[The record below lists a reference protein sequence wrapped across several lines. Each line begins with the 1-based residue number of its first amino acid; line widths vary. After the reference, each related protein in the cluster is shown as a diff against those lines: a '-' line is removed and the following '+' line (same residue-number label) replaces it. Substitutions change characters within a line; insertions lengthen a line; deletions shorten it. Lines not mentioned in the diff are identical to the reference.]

1 MHRRALLRSI
11 PAIGLAAPGL
21 ARAQG
26 SQVLRFVP
34 QADIAVLDPHSTT
47 GLVTRNHAYLV
58 FDTLYGVDASFKV
71 QPQMVEGHTV
81 EDDGKRWTMTLREG
95 LKFHDGEPVRGR
107 DVIAS
112 LVRWKERN
120 TFANAMF
127 AIVEELTSPSDR
139 IIVWRLKRPFPMLPE
154 VLGNSSSPVAAIM
167 PERLAKTD
175 IATLLTDMVGSG
187 PFRFVAD
194 ERIPGSRTVY
204 AKFDGYVPRAGTPS
218 LLSGGK
224 IVNIDRVEW
233 LNLPDASTAAA
244 ALQRGEIDWWEQPPS
259 DLLPVVTRTRGLKVA
274 VLDKLGAIA
283 CLRPNHTLPPFNNAA
298 MRRALLPAISQTDT
312 MTAVAG
318 TDKQLWRD
326 GVGYFAPG
334 SPMASDVG
342 MEALTAPRDLAA
354 ARKALEA
361 AGYNGEKVLLM
372 APTDFAS
379 ITAMSEVTADVLR
392 RIGVDLEY
400 AAMDWGSMLVRM
412 ANREPPDRG
421 GYNLFCTYSLG
432 VTHMN
437 PATHNFL
444 RGSGDKAT
452 FGWPDIPRM
461 EELRDEW
468 LFSSDPDANQRI
480 GREMQKLAFEN
491 VPYIPLGQFY
501 QPTAYRDRISNLL
514 EGAPLFWNLKLA

>member
-1 MHRRALLRSI
+1 MHRRSLLQATAL
-11 PAIGLAAPGL
+11 GLAAPSL
-21 ARAQG
+21 ARAQ
-26 SQVLRFVP
+26 SARVLRFVP
-34 QADIAVLDPHSTT
+34 QADIAIVDPHSTT

-58 FDTLYGVDASFKV
+58 FDTLYGVDKDFRIR
-71 QPQMVEGHTV
+71 PQMVEGHVV
-81 EDDGKRWTMTLREG
+81 EDDGKKWTMTLREG

-107 DVIAS
+107 DVVAS
-112 LVRWKERN
+112 IVRWKERN

-127 AIVEELTSPSDR
+127 AVVDELSSPSDR
-139 IIVWRLKRPFPMLPE
+139 VIVWKLKRPFPMLPE

-175 IATLLTDMVGSG
+175 IATLLNEMVGSG
-187 PFRFVAD
+187 PYRFVAD

-204 AKFDGYVPRAGTPS
+204 AKFDGYVPRQEAPS
-218 LLSGGK
+218 LLAGGK
-224 IVNIDRVEW
+224 VANVDRIEW

-244 ALQRGEIDWWEQPPS
+244 ALTRGEIDWWEQPPS
-259 DLLPVVTRTRGLKVA
+259 DLLPVVGRARGIKVE

-283 CLRPNHTLPPFNNAA
+283 CLRPNHTQPPFNNAA
-298 MRRALLPAISQTDT
+298 IRRALLGAISQTDT

-334 SPMASDVG
+334 SPMANDVG
-342 MEALTAPRDLAA
+342 LDALTAPRDLAA
-354 ARKALEA
+354 AKRALDA
-361 AGYNGEKVLLM
+361 AGYKGEKVLLM

-379 ITAMSEVTADVLR
+379 ITAMSEVTADTFR
-392 RIGVDLEY
+392 RMGLNVDY
-400 AAMDWGSMLVRM
+400 AAMDWGSMLRRM
-412 ANREPPDRG
+412 ANREPADKG
-421 GYNLFCTYSLG
+421 GYSIFCTYSLG

-444 RGSGDKAT
+444 RGSGDRAT

-468 LFSSDPDANQRI
+468 LFTSDPDANQRI
-480 GREMQKLAFEN
+480 GREMQKLAFEQ

-501 QPTAYRDRISNLL
+501 QPTAYRDRISGLL